1 MIVRAIARLSVVV
14 GVCVLLLGSIW
25 VASSQQRRPQRRAP
39 AGYVYKP
46 LRPFGWTSPMRPFTR
61 LADVKAQHRGEKEWS
76 ELVVKDEH
84 LWSRYIQ
91 SAPGS
96 KVSPRF
102 HPDTREWWAILEG
115 QIRFNIEGQ
124 EPFVARRRS
133 MVQVPPQ
140 TIYSM
145 ETIGGVPAIRFE
157 TNIQHAVTIYIEPPS
172 PSLPGFEIVPV
183 TTARRPFPYEGTNK
197 PHINLDDLIAD
208 PNYSGSRF
216 VDDVRAVSNIIF
228 TRDPS
233 SLPPVMEH
241 DTSHWHA
248 GGGEYWIV
256 MIGQIRFPLEGQE
269 IFILDEGDV
278 AYAPTFTRHEPR
290 GWGDGP
296 ACRLAMDGVTSL
308 TSGGRDGKHA
318 R

>member
-1 MIVRAIARLSVVV
+1 MIGRIAWKATALVA
-14 GVCVLLLGSIW
+14 GVLLLGSIG
-25 VASSQQRRPQRRAP
+25 VMSSQQPP
-39 AGYVYKP
+39 AGYVFKP
-46 LRPFGWTSPMRPFTR
+46 LRPTGWTAPMRPFLR

-76 ELVVKDEH
+76 EWVVKDEH
-84 LWSRYIQ
+84 LWSQYIQ

-102 HPDTREWWAILEG
+102 HPDTREWWAVLEG

-124 EPFVARRRS
+124 EPFTARRRS

-145 ETIGGVPAIRFE
+145 ETVGNVPAIRFE
-157 TNIQHAVTIYIEPPS
+157 TNIQNAVTIYVEPPNLT
-172 PSLPGFEIVPV
+172 LPGFELVAV
-183 TTARRPFPYEGTNK
+183 TTARRPFPYGKENK
-197 PHINLDDLIAD
+197 PHINLDDLAAANPD
-208 PNYSGSRF
+208 YTGSRF
-216 VDDVRAVSNIIF
+216 VDDDRAVSSIIYV
-228 TRDPS
+228 RDPS
-233 SLPPVMEH
+233 KLPPLDV

-248 GGGEYWIV
+248 GGAEYWIV
-256 MIGQIRFPLEGQE
+256 LIGQIRFPLENQE
-269 IFILDEGDV
+269 IFILNEGDL
-278 AYAPTFTRHEPR
+278 AYAPAFTRHEPR